1 MKKQIETEIEINA
14 SAATVWSILTDFAA
28 HPTWNPFVKEISGT
42 PKVGERLRVFIQ
54 PVGGKGMV
62 FKPTVIRAEE
72 GRELRWLGR
81 LLIPGIFDGEHF
93 FRIEPISDGRVRFV
107 HGEIF
112 SGVLVGLFAKSL
124 DTGTASGFRAMNEAL
139 KKRAEEGTAE
149 PAQAAGG
156 ARAD

>member
-62 FKPTVIRAEE
+62 FKPTVLRAEE

-81 LLIPGIFDGEHF
+81 LLMPGFSTG
-93 FRIEPISDGRVRFV
+93 S
-107 HGEIF
+107 IF
-112 SGVLVGLFAKSL
+112 SESNQLAMVG
-124 DTGTASGFRAMNEAL
+124 
-139 KKRAEEGTAE
+139 
-149 PAQAAGG
+149 
-156 ARAD
+156 